1 MPDRMT
7 NTHQGLRMD
16 WADRRKR
23 VRAVFVA
30 GRCICPSSVCDL
42 SRIAKALGSEVQ
54 RVCGR
59 HCLISVLGAPDI
71 VLLTLSEFAEH
82 AYRINRASTLPLL
95 VDTDHGYGNG
105 LDVRRTVEE
114 LESTG
119 VTRD

>member
-1 MPDRMT
+1 MCGARFSSSGRGRAP
-7 NTHQGLRMD
+7 HLSKLG
-16 WADRRKR
+16 
-23 VRAVFVA
+23 VR
-30 GRCICPSSVCDL
+30 SDL
-42 SRIAKALGSEVQ
+42 SRIAKALGSEVR